1 MFLVR
6 FALRQSGILKKH
18 LEAALP
24 DDTLTWMNELTA
36 EMEERRKRVERGGGA
51 ARLKKQHEAGKLSA
65 RERVHTLLDEDT
77 FTELGVFT
85 EHSGGELMA
94 GIDAPGEGV
103 VTGYGQVGGRT
114 VFVFSQDFTVLGGS
128 LGKMHGQ
135 KIAQVMDLAVKTG
148 APIIGLNDSAGARIQ
163 EGVDS
168 LSGYG
173 EVFYRNAVY
182 SGVVPQIS
190 AILGPC
196 AGGAVYSPALT
207 DFVVMAKGSSYMFIT
222 GPEVIKSVTKE
233 DVTFEEL
240 GGADVHT
247 RTSGVAHLEAEDD
260 EGVLENIRK
269 LLTYLPQSAK
279 EKPPLKPTQDPDTRR
294 TPELL
299 KIVHPDQRRPYPM
312 TDVIETIVDD
322 KTFFEIQPDFAK
334 NIVVGFAHLGSQAVG
349 IVANNP
355 RHLAGTLNIDASDKA
370 ARFIRTCDC
379 FNVPVVTLVDV
390 TGFLPGVAQEHAGI
404 IRHGAKML
412 YAYAEATVP
421 KITLIVRKSYGGAYL
436 AMNSRDMGADVVLAW
451 PTSAVAVMGAE
462 GAANIIYRRDIAGSK
477 HPEATR
483 AEKIAEYKRK
493 FDNPYRAAARGYIDD
508 VIDPKDT
515 RGHLIRHLRMLAH
528 KREERPFKKHGN
540 LPL

>member
-1 MFLVR
+1 V
-6 FALRQSGILKKH
+6 S
-18 LEAALP
+18 
-24 DDTLTWMNELTA
+24 DDTLAWMNELTA
-36 EMEERRKRVERGGGA
+36 EMEERRKRVERGGGE
-51 ARLKKQHEAGKLSA
+51 ARIKKQHEAGKMTA
-65 RERVHTLLDEDT
+65 RERVHALLDEGS
-77 FTELGVFT
+77 FVELSVFT
-85 EHSGGELMA
+85 EHLDSEMMRDV
-94 GIDAPGEGV
+94 DAPGEGV
-103 VTGYGQVGGRT
+103 VTGYGTIRNRT

-135 KIAQVMDLAVKTG
+135 KIAKVMDLAVKTG

-173 EVFYRNAVY
+173 EVFYRNAIY

-207 DFVVMAKGSSYMFIT
+207 DFVLMSRGTSYMFIT

-233 DVTFEEL
+233 VVSFEEL
-240 GGADVHT
+240 GGADVHN
-247 RTSGVAHLEAEDD
+247 RKSGVAHLEAEDD
-260 EGVLENIRK
+260 AGVLEMIRE
-269 LLTYLPQSAK
+269 LLVYLPQSAK
-279 EKPPLKPTQDPDTRR
+279 ERPPLRQTDDPDDRD
-294 TPELL
+294 TPEVLG
-299 KIVHPDQRRPYPM
+299 IVHPDQRRPYPM
-312 TDVIETIVDD
+312 HDLIRTVVDD
-322 KTFFEIQPDFAK
+322 KRFFEIQPDFAK
-334 NIVVGFAHLGSQAVG
+334 NIICGFAHLGGQAIGV
-349 IVANNP
+349 VANNP
-355 RHLAGTLNIDASDKA
+355 RFMAGTLNIDASDKA

-379 FNVPVVTLVDV
+379 FNVPLLTLVDV

-462 GAANIIYRRDIAGSK
+462 GAANIIYRREIQSSQ
-477 HPEATR
+477 HPDVTR
-483 AEKIAEYKRK
+483 AAKISEYKK
-493 FDNPYRAAARGYIDD
+493 SFDNPYWAAERGYIDD
-508 VIDPKDT
+508 VIDPKGT
-515 RGHLIRHLRMLAH
+515 RRQLIRHLRMLAL
-528 KREERPFKKHGN
+528 KEENRPFKKHGN
-540 LPL
+540 IPL

>member
-1 MFLVR
+1 M
-6 FALRQSGILKKH
+6 SNNSK
-18 LEAALP
+18 
-24 DDTLTWMNELTA
+24 DDTLAWMNELTA
-36 EMEERRKRVERGGGA
+36 GMEERRKVVERGGGA
-51 ARLKKQHEAGKLSA
+51 QRIKKQHDAGKLTA
-65 RERVHTLLDEDT
+65 RERIELLLDEDS
-77 FTELGVFT
+77 FVELGVFT
-85 EHSGGELMA
+85 EHLGGANMR
-94 GIDAPGEGV
+94 GVDAPGEGV
-103 VTGYGQVGGRT
+103 VTGYGSVNGRT

-148 APIIGLNDSAGARIQ
+148 APIVGLNDSAGARIQ

-207 DFVVMAKGSSYMFIT
+207 DFVLMAKGSSYMFIT

-233 DVTFEEL
+233 DVSFEGL
-240 GGADVHT
+240 GGSSLHT
-247 RTSGVAHLEAEDD
+247 KTSGVAHLEGEDD
-260 EGVLENIRK
+260 EDVLEK
-269 LLTYLPQSAK
+269 VKMLLSFLPQSAK
-279 EKPPLKPTQDPDTRR
+279 EKPLKRPTKDKDSRE
-294 TPELL
+294 TPEVLS
-299 KIVHPDQRRPYPM
+299 IVHPDQRKPYPM
-312 TDVIETIVDD
+312 RDVIRILVDD
-322 KTFFEIQPDFAK
+322 KHFFEIQPDFAK
-334 NIVVGFAHLGSQAVG
+334 NIITGFAHLGGQAVG
-349 IVANNP
+349 VIANNP
-355 RHLAGTLNIDASDKA
+355 RHMAGTLNIDASDKA
-370 ARFIRTCDC
+370 SRFIRTCDC

-462 GAANIIYRRDIAGSK
+462 GAANIIHRREIQASD

-483 AEKIAEYKRK
+483 AQKIADYKK
-493 FDNPYRAAARGYIDD
+493 TFDNPYWAASRGYIDD

-515 RGHLIRHLRMLAH
+515 RKLLIRHLRMLSD
-528 KREERPFKKHGN
+528 KEEARPFKKHGN
-540 LPL
+540 IPL

>member
-1 MFLVR
+1 M
-6 FALRQSGILKKH
+6 S
-18 LEAALP
+18 
-24 DDTLTWMNELTA
+24 DDTLVWMNELTA
-36 EMEERRKRVERGGGA
+36 EMEERRKRIEKGGGA

-65 RERVHTLLDEDT
+65 RERIKALLDEDT

-94 GIDAPGEGV
+94 GVDAPGEGV
-103 VTGYGQVGGRT
+103 VTGYGQIGGRT

-148 APIIGLNDSAGARIQ
+148 APIIGLNYSAGARIQ

-247 RTSGVAHLEAEDD
+247 RVSGVAHLEAEGD
-260 EGVLENIRK
+260 EGVLESIRK
-269 LLTYLPQSAK
+269 LLAYLPQSAK

-299 KIVHPDQRRPYPM
+299 TIVHPDQRRPYPM

-334 NIVVGFAHLGSQAVG
+334 NIIVGFAHLGSQAVG

-421 KITLIVRKSYGGAYL
+421 KITVIVRKSYGGAYL

-462 GAANIIYRRDIAGSK
+462 GAANIIYRRDIAKSK

-515 RGHLIRHLRMLAH
+515 RVHLIRHLRMLAQKH
-528 KREERPFKKHGN
+528 EERPFKKHGN
-540 LPL
+540 MPL

>member
-1 MFLVR
+1 MSTR
-6 FALRQSGILKKH
+6 
-18 LEAALP
+18 LE
-24 DDTLTWMNELTA
+24 DTLAWMNELTA
-36 EMEERRKRVERGGGA
+36 EMEERRKAVHRGGGA
-51 ARLKKQHEAGKLSA
+51 ARQKKQRDAGKLTA
-65 RERVHTLLDEDT
+65 RERVTALLDEDS
-77 FTELGVFT
+77 FVELGVFT
-85 EHSGGELMA
+85 EHA
-94 GIDAPGEGV
+94 GFEMMRGLDAPGEGV
-103 VTGYGQVGGRT
+103 VTGYGTISGRT

-128 LGKMHGQ
+128 LGKMHAQ
-135 KIAQVMDLAVKTG
+135 KIAKVMDLAVKTG

-207 DFVVMAKGSSYMFIT
+207 DFVLMSRGSSYMFIT

-233 DVTFEEL
+233 TVTFEEL
-240 GGADVHT
+240 GGADVHG
-247 RTSGVAHLEAEDD
+247 RRSGVAHFEADGD
-260 EGVLENIRK
+260 EAVLATIRE
-269 LLTYLPQSAK
+269 LLSYLPQSAK
-279 EKPPLKPTQDPDTRR
+279 EQPPFKQTEDPESRE

-299 KIVHPDQRRPYPM
+299 GIVHPDQRRPYPM
-312 TDVIETIVDD
+312 VDVIRAVVDD
-322 KTFFEIQPDFAK
+322 GGWLEVQPEFAK
-334 NIVVGFAHLGSQAVG
+334 NILCGFARLGGQAVG

-379 FNVPVVTLVDV
+379 YNVPVVTFVDV

-451 PTSAVAVMGAE
+451 PTAAVAVMGAE
-462 GAANIIYRRDIAGSK
+462 GAANIIYRREIGGSQN
-477 HPEATR
+477 PDSTR
-483 AEKIAEYKRK
+483 AAKISEYKER
-493 FDNPYRAAARGYIDD
+493 FDNPYWAAGRGYIDD
-508 VIDPKDT
+508 VIDPKGT
-515 RGHLIRHLRMLAH
+515 RQQLIRHLRML
-528 KREERPFKKHGN
+528 REKEEARPFKKHGN
-540 LPL
+540 MPL

>member
-1 MFLVR
+1 M
-6 FALRQSGILKKH
+6 
-18 LEAALP
+18 P
-24 DDTLTWMNELTA
+24 DDTFEWMNELTA
-36 EMEERRKRVERGGGA
+36 EMEERRKRIERGGGA
-51 ARLKKQHEAGKLSA
+51 ARIKKQHDAGKLTA
-65 RERVHTLLDEDT
+65 RERIAALLDEDT

-85 EHSGGELMA
+85 KHLGVDLMVD
-94 GIDAPGEGV
+94 IDAPGEGV
-103 VTGYGQVGGRT
+103 VTGYGDINGRT

-135 KIAQVMDLAVKTG
+135 KIAQVMDMAAKVG
-148 APIIGLNDSAGARIQ
+148 APVIGLNDSAGARIQ

-196 AGGAVYSPALT
+196 AGGAVYSPAMT
-207 DFVVMAKGSSYMFIT
+207 DFILMAKGSSFMFIT

-233 DVTFEEL
+233 DVSFEQL
-240 GGADVHT
+240 GGAAVHSKK
-247 RTSGVAHLEAEDD
+247 SGVAHLELEDD
-260 EGVLENIRK
+260 NSVLSTIRE

-279 EKPPLKPTQDPDTRR
+279 EKPPRHATKDKDSRD

-299 KIVHPDQRRPYPM
+299 NIVHPDQRKPYPM
-312 TDVIETIVDD
+312 HDVIRVIVDD
-322 KTFFEIQPDFAK
+322 KRFLEIQPDFAK
-334 NIVVGFAHLGSQAVG
+334 NIIVGFAHLGGQAIG

-355 RHLAGTLNIDASDKA
+355 RQMAGTLNIDASDKA
-370 ARFIRTCDC
+370 SRFIRTCDC
-379 FNVPVVTLVDV
+379 FNVPLLTLVDV

-421 KITLIVRKSYGGAYL
+421 KITLITRKSYGGAYL

-462 GAANIIYRRDIAGSK
+462 GAANIIYRKDISSSQD
-477 HPEATR
+477 PDATR
-483 AEKIAEYKRK
+483 AEKIAQYKEK
-493 FDNPYRAAARGYIDD
+493 FDNPYWAAGRGYIDD
-508 VIDPKDT
+508 VIDPKHT
-515 RGHLIRHLRMLAH
+515 RQTLIKHLRMLEH
-528 KREERPFKKHGN
+528 KEETRPYKKHGN
-540 LPL
+540 IPL